1 MFITFE
7 GIEGSGKTTAQRLL
21 ALELEKRG
29 HDVLLTREP
38 GGCGLGRALRPI
50 LLDARNSGLCNRA
63 ELYLFLADR
72 AQHVAEIIRP
82 AVEAGQIVICDRYT
96 DSTLAYQGYGR
107 GRDPDRL
114 RRANDLATGGL
125 QPDLTL
131 LCDLPVSVGLERA
144 GLRNRREGTVLSE
157 GRFDSES
164 LNFHE
169 RVRQG
174 HHRRIA
180 TARGRGAAMP
190 LRRGAASEAARQ
202 RAGIR
207 RKDIAMS
214 ELYTVTAEEGRL
226 RFLPRTDAAL
236 EQAVLD
242 ESPLPGCEFVS
253 RLGDPGL
260 LHCVVFRHEQKPGGV
275 FVVEDDNGL
284 LFAAVA
290 ETNLAYAMALGRLG
304 KMISYARY
312 SADIFAENMLD
323 DDD

>member
-7 GIEGSGKTTAQRLL
+7 GIEGSGKTTARQLL
-21 ALELEKRG
+21 AQELEKRG

-82 AVEAGQIVICDRYT
+82 ALEAGQIVICDRYT

-107 GRDPDRL
+107 DRDPDRL

-131 LCDLPVSVGLERA
+131 LCDLPVSAGLERA

-157 GRFDSES
+157 GRFDGES

-174 HHRRIA
+174 YLAIAAEEPDRIA
-180 TARGRGAAMP
+180 IIDASQPPEDVVLQCLSAVERHLKQRGSG
-190 LRRGAASEAARQ
+190 
-202 RAGIR
+202 
-207 RKDIAMS
+207 
-214 ELYTVTAEEGRL
+214 
-226 RFLPRTDAAL
+226 L
-236 EQAVLD
+236 E
-242 ESPLPGCEFVS
+242 
-253 RLGDPGL
+253 
-260 LHCVVFRHEQKPGGV
+260 
-275 FVVEDDNGL
+275 
-284 LFAAVA
+284 
-290 ETNLAYAMALGRLG
+290 
-304 KMISYARY
+304 
-312 SADIFAENMLD
+312 
-323 DDD
+323 